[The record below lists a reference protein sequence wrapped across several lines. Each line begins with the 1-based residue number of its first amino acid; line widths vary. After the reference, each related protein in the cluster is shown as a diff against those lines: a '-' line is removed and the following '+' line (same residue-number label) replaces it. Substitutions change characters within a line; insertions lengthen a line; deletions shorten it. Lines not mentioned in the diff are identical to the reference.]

1 MFKQNLEM
9 QRIKPSNLFLQGWKL
24 LAGKFGPL
32 GADKFVSIVRGGFG
46 DSVQERKKMWKG
58 RGFKEIVKLL
68 EG

>member
-9 QRIKPSNLFLQGWKL
+9 QKIKPSSLFLQGWKL

-32 GADKFVSIVRGGFG
+32 GADKFVSIARGGFG

-58 RGFKEIVKLL
+58 RGLKGIAKLL
-68 EG
+68 ES